1 MDQFCVLLE
10 NFLIKINQD
19 YCRVVRGEITK
30 RLFSVYHQEGPE
42 VDAMESI
49 LDYLKCSFPDM
60 DLSDMEDLWQS
71 ELQNVESI

>member
-1 MDQFCVLLE
+1 MDDFCIALE

-30 RLFSVYHQEGPE
+30 RLFSVYHQDGPE
-42 VDAMESI
+42 ADAMRSI

-60 DLSDMEDLWQS
+60 DVTDMEALWERQ
-71 ELQNVESI
+71 LLITESI